1 MNIFLPEKRFLT
13 KTGVVDYYDWNYKF
27 PIKYIEQYR
36 FKRIIKLLGSKR
48 YENLLEAGT
57 GSGVFLPEL
66 SRHCENLFACDIH
79 DYFDKIRNMLDF
91 YKIENY
97 NLSYQNIEKTTFPSN
112 YFDAIVA
119 VSLLEFVGD
128 LKSALQE
135 IKRVLKSDGVFI
147 TICPMDSALLDS
159 VLRFYSRR
167 KPREEF
173 GESRSHVSKEL
184 EKEFS
189 VIEKGYMLPLIGNFF
204 PIYTYYKLKK

>member
-1 MNIFLPEKRFLT
+1 MKILLPEKRFLT
-13 KTGVVDYYDWNYKF
+13 RTGAVDYYDWNYRF

-36 FKRIIKLLGSKR
+36 FKRIIKLLGNRR

-66 SRHCENLFACDIH
+66 AKHCENLFACDIH
-79 DYFDKIRNMLDF
+79 HNFDSIRHMLDF

-97 NLSYQNIEKTTFPSN
+97 NLSYQNIEKTTYPDK

-135 IKRVLKSDGVFI
+135 IKRVMKSDGIFI
-147 TICPMDSALLDS
+147 TICPMESSLLDS
-159 VLRFYSRR
+159 LLRLYSRR
-167 KPREEF
+167 KPRDEF
-173 GESRSHVSKEL
+173 GESRSHVSNEL

-204 PIYTYYKLKK
+204 PIFTYYKLKK